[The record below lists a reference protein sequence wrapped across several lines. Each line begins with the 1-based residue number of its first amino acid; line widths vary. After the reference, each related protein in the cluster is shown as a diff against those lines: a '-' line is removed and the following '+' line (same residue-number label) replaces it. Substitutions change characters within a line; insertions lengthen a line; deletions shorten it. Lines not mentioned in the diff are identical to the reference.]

1 VFDISSSEDQP
12 FSPVLEEMGYET
24 HNVLLNMG
32 SLYVYF
38 SLFTSGLVLMGIL
51 KIVKSFVP
59 LSIIDKLYLKL
70 KDTIF
75 WGSFLILFTEGYL
88 EILISAYLNTLSSVN
103 YTSSDEF
110 SFVMSYL
117 LIVIQVFVLPAAYIY
132 MLTRPS

>member
-1 VFDISSSEDQP
+1 MFDISSSEDQP